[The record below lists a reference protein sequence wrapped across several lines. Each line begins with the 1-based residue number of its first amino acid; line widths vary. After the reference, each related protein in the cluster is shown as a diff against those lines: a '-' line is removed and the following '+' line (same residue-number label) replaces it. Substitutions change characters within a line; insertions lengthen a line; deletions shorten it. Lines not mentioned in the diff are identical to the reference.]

1 MWAPEAKKMTIAR
14 NSAIV
19 GDTGNGSATTWSS
32 GAHFL
37 PQTKYRTIMFVTN
50 TGEYGGAEKHLLE
63 LVRRL
68 MESGVHLSILCLAE
82 DLYSEHLS
90 QDETTRIDITRC
102 QGKLK
107 SFRDWY
113 RVFRDNRPDTV
124 VFVRAWLWCYP
135 WYAPLAAWLAGVSR
149 RVSIAHLQPPPFTVV
164 LEGNSIRQ
172 FILRA
177 RRIAHLWSL
186 RTSVYFEHAIICVS
200 NTIRDSL
207 VKEYR
212 FSLNKT
218 MTIHNGVSLPES
230 ASMQS
235 NRTAVRSRLGLNPQE
250 FLLVCVARLSEQKRI
265 DILLL
270 AIAQLIRD
278 GVPCK
283 CVIVGDGPLREK
295 LAERHVSLGLTA
307 HVIFEG
313 FQEDTLPYLQAG
325 TAFVLTSD
333 REGLPL
339 ALLEAMACG
348 LPCIV
353 TGVGGNVEAVTDRV
367 HGLVVPA
374 GSVSDVAAAI
384 SFLVAHP
391 RERAKMALTA
401 RDRVHAE
408 FDIEKCMAE
417 LKRVI
422 LGKGHRAERQSGTQ
436 EAEHVERA

>member
-1 MWAPEAKKMTIAR
+1 MTIVC
-14 NSAIV
+14 NSAMV
-19 GDTGNGSATTWSS
+19 GDAGNDTTAAPSS
-32 GAHFL
+32 GAQSL
-37 PQTKYRTIMFVTN
+37 PQTRPRTIMFVTN
-50 TGEYGGAEKHLLE
+50 TGEYGGSEKHLLE

-68 MESGVHLSILCLAE
+68 MGSAMHLSILCVAA
-82 DLYSEHLS
+82 DLYTAHLS
-90 QDETTRIDITRC
+90 PDETARIDIKHC

-113 RVFRDNRPDTV
+113 RVFRDHRPDIV
-124 VFVRAWLWCYP
+124 VFIRAWLWCYP
-135 WYAPLAAWLAGVSR
+135 WYVPLAAWLAGIPR
-149 RVSIAHLQPPPFTVV
+149 RVSIAHLQPSPAT
-164 LEGNSIRQ
+164 LAREGKLIRQ

-186 RTSVYFEHAIICVS
+186 RTSVSFEHAIICVS

-212 FSLNKT
+212 ISLNKT
-218 MTIHNGVSLPES
+218 ITIHNGVSLPES
-230 ASMQS
+230 TSLPCKG
-235 NRTAVRSRLGLNPQE
+235 RAVRRKLGLNPQE

-270 AIAQLIRD
+270 AIAQLLRD

-283 CVIVGDGPLREK
+283 CVIVGDGPLREQ
-295 LAERHVSLGLTA
+295 LAERQVSLGLTR
-307 HVIFEG
+307 HVIFAG
-313 FQEDTLPYLQAG
+313 FQEETLPYLQAG

-384 SFLVAHP
+384 SFLVTHP
-391 RERAKMALTA
+391 RERAEMAKTA
-401 RDRVHAE
+401 RDRVRAE
-408 FDIEKCMAE
+408 FDIEKCMAK
-417 LKRVI
+417 LRSVI
-422 LGKGHRAERQSGTQ
+422 LG
-436 EAEHVERA
+436 